1 MLLKLV
7 SAGRIDPSS
16 LITHSEFFFYK
27 SYLPK
32 LTYHLGFAFADMEAA
47 YATFSA
53 ASEHKALKVLI
64 DF

>member
-7 SAGRIDPSS
+7 SAGRLDPSS
-16 LITHSEFFFYK
+16 LITHSGFSWK

-32 LTYHLGFAFADMEAA
+32 LTYHIGFAFADMEAA
-47 YATFSA
+47 YSTFSA